1 MTQLLRFLALCLV
14 TGCAFAT
21 WATCEPPQTE
31 PSPYKPLQ
39 IKRRAEDY
47 RPLVSITRSRP

>member
-1 MTQLLRFLALCLV
+1 VTQLLRFLALCLI

-39 IKRRAEDY
+39 LKRTEAY
-47 RPLVSITRSRP
+47 RPLVSMTGSKP